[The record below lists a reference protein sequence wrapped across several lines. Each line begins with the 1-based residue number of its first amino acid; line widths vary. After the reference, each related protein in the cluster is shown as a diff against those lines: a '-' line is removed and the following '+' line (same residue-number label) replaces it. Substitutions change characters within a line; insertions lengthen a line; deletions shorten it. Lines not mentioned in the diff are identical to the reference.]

1 MSSQQTEDVIEVK
14 AVPTSADEK
23 SWIEYQRTE
32 SQGTLKR
39 LEETAK
45 YLSGLASVS
54 LTIMLGP
61 NKEVFSA
68 LRNTALLKAGIIS
81 WLISILLTLAV
92 VFPFRYRYA
101 SNSSTS
107 IKRTYRKIARIKFS
121 FLILGA
127 LLFLTGLSLIAWLFL
142 FSPVPVK

>member
-1 MSSQQTEDVIEVK
+1 MKAELPEIK
-14 AVPTSADEK
+14 AVSASSEEK

-45 YLSGLASVS
+45 YLSGLASIS

-61 NKEVFSA
+61 DHEIFKA
-68 LRNTALLKAGIIS
+68 LHHSGWLKAGIIS
-81 WLISILLTLAV
+81 WLVSILLTLAV
-92 VFPFRYRYA
+92 VFPFRYGYIA
-101 SNSSTS
+101 NSYTS
-107 IKRTYRKIARIKFS
+107 IRRMHRKIARLKFI

-127 LLFLTGLSLIAWLFL
+127 ILYLVGISILAWLY
-142 FSPVPVK
+142 